1 MIGTQKM
8 QDNYDGEFKTQT
20 GTIIG
25 SFAGGVTIAAG
36 DTAHLTT
43 TDIIGKT
50 GVTIAAQDSI
60 LDGKQNEPMND
71 RLMKNPRRGLPLVC
85 AARSSRLW
93 KAHTAP
99 SARPRR
105 EIIRHCRP

>member
-36 DTAHLTT
+36 APD
-43 TDIIGKT
+43 D
-50 GVTIAAQDSI
+50 
-60 LDGKQNEPMND
+60 D
-71 RLMKNPRRGLPLVC
+71 RYYR
-85 AARSSRLW
+85 
-93 KAHTAP
+93 
-99 SARPRR
+99 
-105 EIIRHCRP
+105 